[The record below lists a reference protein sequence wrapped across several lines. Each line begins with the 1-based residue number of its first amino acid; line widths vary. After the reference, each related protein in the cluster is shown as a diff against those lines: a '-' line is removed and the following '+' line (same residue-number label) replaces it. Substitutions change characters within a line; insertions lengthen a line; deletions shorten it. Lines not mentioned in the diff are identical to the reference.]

1 VEEEADG
8 NGDALWRARIVVL
21 ALAAAVVLYGVVGLL
36 FTAARS
42 DDAPLADDSA
52 TLWVMRGALAVVTV
66 INFSTGA
73 YLRRGLLGSGATP
86 PGGTGRP
93 LVPATVVSGAL
104 AEAVGIYGLVLT
116 LLGGE
121 PWDVMV
127 FGVVALLALAAVF
140 PRREA
145 WEVEA
150 LRP

>member
-1 VEEEADG
+1 MEEEADG

-52 TLWVMRGALAVVTV
+52 TLWLMRGALAVVTV

-73 YLRRGLLGSGATP
+73 YLRRGLLGSGAT
-86 PGGTGRP
+86 GGAGAR

-116 LLGGE
+116 FLGGE
-121 PWDVMV
+121 LWDVIV

-140 PRREA
+140 PRRDA
-145 WEVEA
+145 WEAEA